1 LSLKRIVFCF
11 NVSAQISQLRFP
23 EWERDDARFQAT
35 LRSFFAERA
44 VAVGRQYVETQ
55 HLMNFR
61 EI

>member
-1 LSLKRIVFCF
+1 MSLKRIVFCF

-44 VAVGRQYVETQ
+44 VAVR
-55 HLMNFR
+55 LF
-61 EI
+61 